1 MSPEDETFDN
11 DVKSWFK
18 VNPLPFSTRKYNI
31 LMDLAN
37 KKYLETCSKQS
48 KEQFKVQIQGLP
60 SKRYPSKCLEY
71 GYDISITET

>member
-18 VNPLPFSTRKYNI
+18 VNHLPFNTRKYNK

-37 KKYLETCSKQS
+37 KKYLEICSK
-48 KEQFKVQIQGLP
+48 
-60 SKRYPSKCLEY
+60 
-71 GYDISITET
+71 